1 MKIGSLFQ
9 IMFYNL
15 HNGYKRTPRHIM
27 NSVEIYERCKS
38 KELITSFNISG
49 LCISYTSM
57 KNHRSDLAK
66 FAVAQS
72 SENGLPLPS
81 HFSSNMFTI
90 SAFDNFD
97 HSGKNIYWESQVV
110 MTLLSLCFKKFLY
123 RKKVNHL
130 EAK

>member
-15 HNGYKRTPRHIM
+15 HNGSKRTPLHIM

-38 KELITSFNISG
+38 KELITSFNRSG
-49 LCISYTSM
+49 LCISSTNM

-66 FAVAQS
+66 FDVAQS

-97 HSGKNIYWESQVV
+97 HSDKN
-110 MTLLSLCFKKFLY
+110 TLSRKSSSHDSLSLCFKKFLY

-130 EAK
+130 EAE

>member
-1 MKIGSLFQ
+1 
-9 IMFYNL
+9 
-15 HNGYKRTPRHIM
+15 M

-38 KELITSFNISG
+38 KELITSFNRSG

-81 HFSSNMFTI
+81 HSLLI
-90 SAFDNFD
+90 K
-97 HSGKNIYWESQVV
+97 HVYNI
-110 MTLLSLCFKKFLY
+110 CI
-123 RKKVNHL
+123 
-130 EAK
+130 